1 MRMNKNLDEY
11 LQTLVPSRN
20 DLLSEMEEY
29 ASNNGVPIMELTGM
43 ESMLQILKIQKP
55 RNILEIGT
63 AIGYSALRMA
73 YALPSVS
80 VLTIERDQERIEKAH
95 HFIERAGMGNRIN
108 IVEGD
113 ALETETIVSPEGPF
127 DCIFIDAAKGQYK
140 RFFEI
145 YEKYLNQGGIILSD
159 NVLFKGMVALEQEKI
174 ESKRTKNLVNKI
186 KGYNEWLMSKDDFDT
201 VILPVGDGL
210 AISIK
215 RGEKA

>member
-1 MRMNKNLDEY
+1 MNKNLDHY

-29 ASNNGVPIMELTGM
+29 ARENGVPIMELTGM

-55 RNILEIGT
+55 RKILEIGT

-73 YALPSVS
+73 YTLPDASI
-80 VLTIERDQERIEKAH
+80 LTIERDEERIEKAH
-95 HFIERAGMGNRIN
+95 HFSDRADMKSRIL
-108 IVEGD
+108 IIKGD
-113 ALETETIVSPEGPF
+113 ALETENFVSTEGPF

-145 YEKYLNQGGIILSD
+145 YEKYLAQGGIILSD
-159 NVLFKGMVALEQEKI
+159 NVLFKGMVALEEDEI
-174 ESKRTKNLVNKI
+174 ESKRIKNLVKKI
-186 KGYNEWLMSKDDFDT
+186 KGYNEWLMNKEDFET

-215 RGEKA
+215 RGERA

>member
-1 MRMNKNLDEY
+1 MNKNLDEY
-11 LQTLVPSRN
+11 IQTLVPSRN
-20 DLLSEMEEY
+20 ALLSEMEEY
-29 ASNNGVPIMELTGM
+29 AKDNGVPIMELTGM

-55 RNILEIGT
+55 RTILEIGT

-73 YALPSVS
+73 YALPGASI
-80 VLTIERDQERIEKAH
+80 LTIERDEERIEKAH
-95 HFIERAGMGNRIN
+95 QFIERADMGNRIN
-108 IVEGD
+108 IVKGD
-113 ALETETIVSPEGPF
+113 ALETETLVSPEGPF

-159 NVLFKGMVALEQEKI
+159 NVLFKGLVALDQEEI
-174 ESKRTKNLVNKI
+174 DSKRTKNLVNKI
-186 KGYNEWLMSKDDFDT
+186 KGYNEWLMNKEDFDT

-215 RGEKA
+215 RGERA

>member
-1 MRMNKNLDEY
+1 MNKNLDEY

-20 DLLSEMEEY
+20 ALLSEMEEY
-29 ASNNGVPIMELTGM
+29 ARENGVPIMELTGM

-55 RNILEIGT
+55 RKILEIGT

-73 YALPSVS
+73 YTLPDASI
-80 VLTIERDQERIEKAH
+80 LTIERDEERIEKAH
-95 HFIERAGMGNRIN
+95 HFIDRADMNSRIL
-108 IVEGD
+108 IIKGD
-113 ALETETIVSPEGPF
+113 ALETENFVSTEGPF

-145 YEKYLNQGGIILSD
+145 YEKYLAQGGIIFSD
-159 NVLFKGMVALEQEKI
+159 NVLFKGMVALEEDEI
-174 ESKRTKNLVNKI
+174 ESKRIKNLVKKI
-186 KGYNEWLMSKDDFDT
+186 KGYNEWLVNKEGFET

-215 RGEKA
+215 RGERA

>member
-1 MRMNKNLDEY
+1 MNKNLDQY

-29 ASNNGVPIMELTGM
+29 ARENGVPIMELTGM

-55 RNILEIGT
+55 RKILEIGT

-73 YALPSVS
+73 YTLPDASI
-80 VLTIERDQERIEKAH
+80 LTIERDEERVEKAH
-95 HFIERAGMGNRIN
+95 HFIDRADMNSRIL
-108 IVEGD
+108 IIKGD
-113 ALETETIVSPEGPF
+113 ALETENFVSTEGPF

-145 YEKYLNQGGIILSD
+145 YEKYLAPGGIILSD
-159 NVLFKGMVALEQEKI
+159 NVLFKGLVALDQTEI
-174 ESKRTKNLVNKI
+174 ESKRTKNLVKKI
-186 KGYNEWLMSKDDFDT
+186 KGYNEWLVSKDEYET

-215 RGEKA
+215 RGGIR